1 MTILIACLPKQ
12 SGKVNLIGSVI
23 VVFLKNFLQ
32 RMYDLKMVSRLL
44 RFQDACEEQCGVFS

>member
-23 VVFLKNFLQ
+23 VVFLKNSLQ
-32 RMYDLKMVSRLL
+32 RMYDLKVVSRLL